1 MVRTELLINHIR
13 YTFTSEGLRQHI
25 PRVQLDFHND
35 TDEPRGYARL
45 DIGKVVGRWTARR
58 RLLPSGDLVLRQQ
71 PEYDQHRTVAR
82 GEHEEQ
88 KLANVEVMTSRVMT
102 SRMVFQLKFI
112 LNSTRCFLQLKG
124 RFKLYSQ
131 FRQRIISSD
140 LEHLNRF
147 REISHSNKIHNRL
160 QISVVVTSI
169 RDSVPVKLI
178 I

>member
-45 DIGKVVGRWTARR
+45 DIGKVVGRWTARG

-88 KLANVEVMTSRVMT
+88 KLANVEVMTRASYDLADRFPIKVH
-102 SRMVFQLKFI
+102 FKFYKM
-112 LNSTRCFLQLKG
+112 F
-124 RFKLYSQ
+124 
-131 FRQRIISSD
+131 SSIK
-140 LEHLNRF
+140 R
-147 REISHSNKIHNRL
+147 
-160 QISVVVTSI
+160 
-169 RDSVPVKLI
+169 
-178 I
+178 